1 MQFAMCFYVYGLFY
15 VSEPSYLPQGS
26 WRSEHCCSC
35 NNDKV
40 TLQQCNTLYV
50 GIVGT
55 YYAKSQRLKNTFFG
69 LKFFG

>member
-35 NNDKV
+35 KIMIKLLYNDTMHV
-40 TLQQCNTLYV
+40 CY
-50 GIVGT
+50 VGT
-55 YYAKSQRLKNTFFG
+55 YYAKNIRLSSSFKKQVFG
-69 LKFFG
+69 

>member
-40 TLQQCNTLYV
+40 TLQQNNAYM
-50 GIVGT
+50 
-55 YYAKSQRLKNTFFG
+55 
-69 LKFFG
+69 

>member
-26 WRSEHCCSC
+26 WRSEHCCSW

-40 TLQQCNTLYV
+40 TLHKQHVC
-50 GIVGT
+50 T
-55 YYAKSQRLKNTFFG
+55 YYAKK
-69 LKFFG
+69 KYVV